1 MAHVHVR
8 EIGVVTNGRGK
19 VNLIFHI
26 PIDSPVVGIVPTP
39 TSSIESELESGEISA
54 LAAGT
59 VVELSRDII
68 ALETQA
74 TVDIVNAIKASWQSV
89 KSTYNASYNFKY
101 KHYGQTIIDATT

>member
-1 MAHVHVR
+1 
-8 EIGVVTNGRGK
+8 
-19 VNLIFHI
+19 
-26 PIDSPVVGIVPTP
+26 VGIAPTP
-39 TSSIESELESGEISA
+39 ASSIKSELEAGEINA

-59 VVELSRDII
+59 MVELSRNII

-74 TVDIVNAIKASWQSV
+74 TVDIVTAIKASWQSV

>member
-8 EIGVVTNGRGK
+8 EIGIVTNGRGK

-26 PIDSPVVGIVPTP
+26 PIDNPVVGIVPTP
-39 TSSIESELESGEISA
+39 TSLIESEFEAGEISA

-59 VVELSRDII
+59 VVELSRNII

-74 TVDIVNAIKASWQSV
+74 TVDIVTAIKASWQSV

-101 KHYGQTIIDATT
+101 KHYGQTIVNATT

>member
-8 EIGVVTNGRGK
+8 EIGVVANGRGK
-19 VNLIFHI
+19 ANLIFHI

-39 TSSIESELESGEISA
+39 ISSIESELEAGEISA

-59 VVELSRDII
+59 VVELSRNII

-74 TVDIVNAIKASWQSV
+74 TVDIVTAIKASWQSV
-89 KSTYNASYNFKY
+89 KSTYNANYNFKY

>member
-1 MAHVHVR
+1 
-8 EIGVVTNGRGK
+8 
-19 VNLIFHI
+19 
-26 PIDSPVVGIVPTP
+26 
-39 TSSIESELESGEISA
+39 
-54 LAAGT
+54 
-59 VVELSRDII
+59 VVELSRNII

>member
-8 EIGVVTNGRGK
+8 EIGAVTNGRGK

-39 TSSIESELESGEISA
+39 ISSIESELEAGEISA

-59 VVELSRDII
+59 VVELSRNII